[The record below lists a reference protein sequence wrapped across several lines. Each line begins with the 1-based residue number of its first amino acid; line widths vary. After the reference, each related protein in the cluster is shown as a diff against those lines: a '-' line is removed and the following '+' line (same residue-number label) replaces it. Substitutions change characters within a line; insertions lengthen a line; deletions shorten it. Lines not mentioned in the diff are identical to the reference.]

1 MVTMKAL
8 LAVLLVAAP
17 LTVRADA
24 AAFGKCYAALRD
36 AQARGIFHRLA
47 WEAPHRR
54 PSVHVGEGFFEL
66 PTPQRQR
73 FAEAVNCYL
82 MVGKT
87 GMCLNINFLH
97 WRGGEQL
104 ARFRDCRYLLGA
116 GR

>member
-1 MVTMKAL
+1 MKAL
-8 LAVLLVAAP
+8 LAVLLAAAP

-24 AAFGKCYAALRD
+24 AAFDTCNAALRD
-36 AQARGIFHRLA
+36 TQTRGIFHGLA

-54 PSVHVGEGFFEL
+54 PFVLVGEGFFEL
-66 PTPQRQR
+66 SAPERQR
-73 FAEAVNCYL
+73 FAEAVNCYFT
-82 MVGKT
+82 VGKT

-104 ARFRDCRYLLGA
+104 ARFRNCRYLGGA

>member
-1 MVTMKAL
+1 MVMKAP
-8 LAVLLVAAP
+8 LAVLLLATP
-17 LTVRADA
+17 LAVHADKT
-24 AAFGKCYAALRD
+24 AFDTCNAALRD
-36 AQARGIFHRLA
+36 TQRRGIFHGLA

-54 PSVHVGEGFFEL
+54 PLVLVGEGFFQLSALE
-66 PTPQRQR
+66 RQR
-73 FAEAVNCYL
+73 FAETVNCHL

-104 ARFRDCRYLLGA
+104 ARFRNCRYLLGP

>member
-1 MVTMKAL
+1 MVTVKAL
-8 LAVLLVAAP
+8 LAVLLLAAP

-24 AAFGKCYAALRD
+24 AAFDTCNAALRD
-36 AQARGIFHRLA
+36 TQRRGILHGLA

-54 PSVHVGEGFFEL
+54 PLVLVGEGFFKLSALE
-66 PTPQRQR
+66 RQR
-73 FAEAVNCYL
+73 FAEAVNCHL

-104 ARFRDCRYLLGA
+104 ARFRNCRYLLGA